1 MTGLQIR
8 EARKLLG
15 WTVFRLASHADIP
28 PSAVY
33 AFERTNRMQADK
45 VRGPDRVELLQTV
58 LEAAGIEISKLGG
71 GGPGVR
77 LRLRKKGA

>member
-1 MTGLQIR
+1 MTGLQAR

-15 WTVFRLASHADIP
+15 WTVVRLASHADIP

-33 AFERTNRMQADK
+33 AFERTDRMQADL
-45 VRGPDRVELLQTV
+45 VGALDRVQLLQTV
-58 LEAAGIEISKLGG
+58 LETAGVELIEESV

-77 LRLRKKGA
+77 LR